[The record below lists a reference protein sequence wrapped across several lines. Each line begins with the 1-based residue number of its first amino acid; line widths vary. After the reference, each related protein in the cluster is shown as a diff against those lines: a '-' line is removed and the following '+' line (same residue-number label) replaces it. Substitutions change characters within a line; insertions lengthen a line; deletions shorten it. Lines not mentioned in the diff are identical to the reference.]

1 MPHKRPADR
10 DRELTPKTDLNA
22 LILFYE
28 VANMRSISATAAKL
42 GVPKS
47 TVSRKIAVLEHQV
60 GATLLRRGTRNSS
73 LTEIGYV
80 IYNHAQRIVA
90 ELEDAGFHATQM
102 QSKLSGVL
110 RISLPVDFGISWL
123 SRLVADFSRNHP
135 EMRLVLDINNR
146 WVDVSEEPYDI
157 AIHLSLPR
165 NTSLPVRRFS
175 SLSRGIYVAPEYL
188 TQIEAPRTLDDL
200 LRHDVIMTTHQAEE
214 GVWNLGKGDTRNVM
228 NLEPR
233 VMVNNIGMAREIVI
247 AGMGV
252 GILPNVMCR
261 NDVTTGRLVR
271 LFEDWESP
279 RLQAYATYLGRRRV
293 QRKTQVFMDFLSSYL
308 LTDN

>member
-1 MPHKRPADR
+1 MRQKPASGRSSDRP
-10 DRELTPKTDLNA
+10 TKTDLNA

-28 VANMRSISATAAKL
+28 IANMRSISATAAKL

-73 LTEIGYV
+73 LTEIGHV
-80 IYNHAQRIVA
+80 IYDHAQRIVA

-123 SRLVADFSRNHP
+123 SRLVADFARNHP

-157 AIHLSLPR
+157 AIHLMLPR
-165 NTSLPVRRFS
+165 NTNLPVRKFS
-175 SLSRGIYVAPEYL
+175 SLSRGIYAAPEY
-188 TQIEAPRTLDDL
+188 ISRFEMPRTLDDL
-200 LRHDVIMTTHQAEE
+200 FRLDVIMTTHQAEE
-214 GVWNLGKGDTRNVM
+214 GVWNLSKSDTQWASI
-228 NLEPR
+228 EPR
-233 VMVNNIGMAREIVI
+233 VMVNNIGIAREIVI
-247 AGMGV
+247 AGMGI

-261 NDVTTGRLVR
+261 NDVGASRLVR
-271 LFEDWESP
+271 LFETWESP

>member
-1 MPHKRPADR
+1 MQQKSALRRGGDLP
-10 DRELTPKTDLNA
+10 TKTDLNA

-42 GVPKS
+42 GLPKS
-47 TVSRKIAVLEHQV
+47 TVSRKISVLEHQV

-90 ELEDAGFHATQM
+90 ELEDAGFQATQM

-123 SRLVADFSRNHP
+123 SRLVADFSRHHP

-146 WVDVSEEPYDI
+146 WVDVAEEPYDI
-157 AIHLSLPR
+157 AIHLTVPR
-165 NTSLPVRRFS
+165 NTSLPVRKFS
-175 SLSRGIYVAPEYL
+175 SLSRGIYASPEYMA
-188 TQIEAPRTLDDL
+188 QVDKPRTMDDL
-200 LRHDVIMTTHQAEE
+200 FHLDVIMTTHQAEE
-214 GVWNLGKGDTRNVM
+214 GVWNLGRSDAQRA

-233 VMVNNIGMAREIVI
+233 VLVNNIGMAREMVT

-271 LFEDWESP
+271 LFEEWESP
-279 RLQAYATYLGRRRV
+279 RLQAHATYLGRRRV

>member
-1 MPHKRPADR
+1 MRQKPASGRSSD
-10 DRELTPKTDLNA
+10 LPTKTDLNA

-28 VANMRSISATAAKL
+28 IANMRSISATAAKL

-60 GATLLRRGTRNSS
+60 GATLLRRGSRNSS
-73 LTEIGYV
+73 LTEIGHV
-80 IYNHAQRIVA
+80 IYDHAQRIVA

-123 SRLVADFSRNHP
+123 SRLVADFARNHP

-146 WVDVSEEPYDI
+146 WVDVSEDPYDI
-157 AIHLSLPR
+157 AIHLMLPR
-165 NTSLPVRRFS
+165 NTNLPVRKFS
-175 SLSRGIYVAPEYL
+175 SLSRGIYAAPEY
-188 TQIEAPRTLDDL
+188 ISRVEMPRTLDDL
-200 LRHDVIMTTHQAEE
+200 LRLDVIMTTHQAEE
-214 GVWNLGKGDTRNVM
+214 GVWNLSKTDTQGTSI
-228 NLEPR
+228 EPR

-247 AGMGV
+247 AGMGI

-261 NDVTTGRLVR
+261 NDVATGRLVR
-271 LFEDWESP
+271 LFETWESP

>member
-1 MPHKRPADR
+1 MPKKSASGRGGDLP
-10 DRELTPKTDLNA
+10 TKTDLNA

-42 GVPKS
+42 GLPKS
-47 TVSRKIAVLEHQV
+47 TVSRKISVLEHQV

-90 ELEDAGFHATQM
+90 ELEDAGFQATQM

-135 EMRLVLDINNR
+135 EMRLILDINNR
-146 WVDVSEEPYDI
+146 WVDVAEDPYDI

-165 NTSLPVRRFS
+165 NTNLPVRKFS
-175 SLSRGIYVAPEYL
+175 SLSRGIYASPEYISRIG
-188 TQIEAPRTLDDL
+188 TPQTMNDL
-200 LRHDVIMTTHQAEE
+200 FRLDVIMTTHQAEE
-214 GVWNLGKGDTRNVM
+214 GVWSLGQSDEQQA

-233 VMVNNIGMAREIVI
+233 VLVNNIGMAREMVI

-261 NDVTTGRLVR
+261 NDVTTGRLSR

-293 QRKTQVFMDFLSSYL
+293 QRKTQVFMDFLKNYL
-308 LTDN
+308 STDS